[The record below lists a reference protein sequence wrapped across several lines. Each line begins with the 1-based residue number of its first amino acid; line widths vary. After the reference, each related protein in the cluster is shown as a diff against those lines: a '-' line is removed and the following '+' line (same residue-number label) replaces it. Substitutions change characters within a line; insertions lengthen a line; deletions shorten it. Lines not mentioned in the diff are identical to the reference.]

1 MDCNNARL
9 VLEVAHPLA
18 TELDA
23 RDKQELASHLADCP
37 DCGSWAETEQRLE
50 DYVGKAIRAVPV
62 PPQLS
67 QRILG
72 RLHVE
77 RLAWYRLRAVRAAGV
92 AAVLLVV
99 LVLGWV
105 FWWSKKPAPDWG
117 AFRYEVSQFLYT
129 AHDVEDS
136 FAARDVTMTAPPQ
149 FDYGHLVSQGLRD
162 FQGQQ
167 VPYLVFLNLGGKDRP
182 PAMAEVYV
190 LSTRQFD
197 IQETPKAMSAMVGRK
212 QIRIL
217 RHPDP
222 GRQDTLYVVVLPA
235 ETPLEVFF
243 LPSIKPA

>member
-1 MDCNNARL
+1 MDCKNARL

-23 RDKQELASHLADCP
+23 RDKEELAGHLADCP
-37 DCGSWAETEQRLE
+37 DCGSWAETEHRVE
-50 DYVGKAIRAVPV
+50 DYLGKAIRTVPI
-62 PPQLS
+62 PPELS
-67 QRILG
+67 HRILG

-77 RLAWYRLRAVRAAGV
+77 RLAWYRLRAVRAASV

-99 LVLGWV
+99 LVLGWAL
-105 FWWSKKPAPDWG
+105 WWNKKPTPDWN
-117 AFRYEVSQFLYT
+117 AVCYDVSQFLYT

-136 FAARDVTMTAPPQ
+136 FAARDVAMTAPPQ
-149 FDYGHLVSQGLRD
+149 FDYGHLVSHGMRD

-167 VPYLVFLNLGGKDRP
+167 VPYLLFLNPGGKDRP
-182 PAMAEVYV
+182 PAFAEVYV
-190 LSTRQFD
+190 LSNRQFNTKD
-197 IQETPKAMSAMVGRK
+197 TPKVLPATGSRK

-217 RHPDP
+217 RHPEPD
-222 GRQDTLYVVVLPA
+222 RQDSLYVVVLPA